1 MKVVISGGTGFIGT
15 ALTKALVA
23 KGYEVVILT
32 RDTSQTSPFGDSV
45 SYSAWANINDAIL
58 GAKAVVNLAGESLA
72 GRRWTE
78 SLKKKIVSSRVDT
91 TSAIVSALNAC
102 PSAQRPSVLVSASA
116 VGYYGDSGDTI
127 LTEESPAGSD
137 FLADVSRYWE
147 SHANAAPKG
156 VRVVTPR
163 IGVVLHPDG
172 GALEKMILPFKLGLG
187 GPLGTGNQYF
197 PWIHLDDM
205 VRIFIESIENEGLS
219 GAVNASAPNIVTMSQ
234 FTSALGKVL
243 SRPTLFKVPEFALNL
258 ALGESSS
265 VVTASMRMIP
275 AKLQSIGFEWKFNTI
290 DESLRDL
297 LR

>member
-15 ALTKALVA
+15 ALTKALVS

-32 RDTSQTSPFGDSV
+32 RDTSRSTPFGDSV
-45 SYSAWANINDAIL
+45 SYATWADINGAIL
-58 GAKAVVNLAGESLA
+58 GAKGVVNLAGEPLG

-91 TSAIVSALNAC
+91 TSAIVKAMNAV
-102 PSAQRPSVLVSASA
+102 PTDQRPSVFVSASA
-116 VGYYGDSGDTI
+116 VGYYGDSGDEV
-127 LTEESPAGSD
+127 LTEDSPAGSD
-137 FLADVSRYWE
+137 FLADVCRYWE

-156 VRVVTPR
+156 VRVVIPR

-172 GALEKMILPFKLGLG
+172 GALEKMLLPFKLGLG

-205 VRIFIESIENEGLS
+205 VRIIIEGVENESLS

-234 FTSALGKVL
+234 FAAALGKVL
-243 SRPTLFKVPEFALNL
+243 SRPTLFKVPGFALSL
-258 ALGESSS
+258 ALGESAV
-265 VVTASMRMIP
+265 VVTASQRMIP
-275 AKLQSIGFEWKFNTI
+275 AKLQSIGFAWKFTTI
-290 DESLRDL
+290 EDALRDL
-297 LR
+297 LK